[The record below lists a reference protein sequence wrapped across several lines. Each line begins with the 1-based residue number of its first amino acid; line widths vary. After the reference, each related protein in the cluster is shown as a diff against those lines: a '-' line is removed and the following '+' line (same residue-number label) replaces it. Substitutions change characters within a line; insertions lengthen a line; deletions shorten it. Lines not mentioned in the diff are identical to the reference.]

1 MFSMFFGKKNNIVE
15 PTTTLKINNN
25 NNNNNNNNMTID
37 EQIEWIKNENWCND
51 YDTNKKTILIMDDRE
66 EIISS
71 ILDDLAALDNTN
83 NFFLEDYNILTVSS
97 KMAGFS
103 VLDILEKAPKI
114 EINFALLDV
123 ILGGKKNIDGKRKM
137 VDGVDVALAIWEK
150 FPNADILFFS
160 GCIIETN
167 DDPFSF
173 KNKFDKYTDD
183 DMNNYLMPKDIT
195 FEQELTKLSN
205 FFNGFSL

>member
-15 PTTTLKINNN
+15 PTTSLKI
-25 NNNNNNNNMTID
+25 NNNNNNMTID

-51 YDTNKKTILIMDDRE
+51 YDANKKTILIMDDRE

-71 ILDDLAALDNTN
+71 VLDDLAALDNTN

-195 FEQELTKLSN
+195 FEQGLTKLSN

>member
-15 PTTTLKINNN
+15 PTTSLKI
-25 NNNNNNNNMTID
+25 NNNNNNMTID

-51 YDTNKKTILIMDDRE
+51 YDINKKTILIMDDRE

-71 ILDDLAALDNTN
+71 VLDDLAALDNTN

-195 FEQELTKLSN
+195 FGQELSKLSN

>member
-1 MFSMFFGKKNNIVE
+1 MIFWKKDQVYQKKNNIVE
-15 PTTTLKINNN
+15 PTTSLKI
-25 NNNNNNNNMTID
+25 NNNNNNMTID

-51 YDTNKKTILIMDDRE
+51 YDTSKKTILIMDDRE

-71 ILDDLAALDNTN
+71 VLDDLAALDNTN

-195 FEQELTKLSN
+195 FEQVLSKLSN

>member
-15 PTTTLKINNN
+15 PTTTVKI
-25 NNNNNNNNMTID
+25 NNNNMTID

-71 ILDDLAALDNTN
+71 VLDDLAALDNTN

-195 FEQELTKLSN
+195 FEQELNKLSN

>member
-1 MFSMFFGKKNNIVE
+1 MFSIFFGKKNNIVE
-15 PTTTLKINNN
+15 PTTTTLKI
-25 NNNNNNNNMTID
+25 NNNNNMTID

-71 ILDDLAALDNTN
+71 VLDDLAALDNTN
-83 NFFLEDYNILTVSS
+83 NFYLEDYNILTVSS

-137 VDGVDVALAIWEK
+137 VDGVDVARAIWEK

>member
-15 PTTTLKINNN
+15 PTTTVKINNN
-25 NNNNNNNNMTID
+25 NNNMSVD
-37 EQIEWIKNENWCND
+37 EQIEWIKNENWCNE

-71 ILDDLAALDNTN
+71 VLDDLAALDNTN

-195 FEQELTKLSN
+195 FGQELSKLSN

>member
-15 PTTTLKINNN
+15 PTTTLKI
-25 NNNNNNNNMTID
+25 NNNNNMTID

-71 ILDDLAALDNTN
+71 VLDDLAALDNTN

-167 DDPFSF
+167 DDPFNF

-195 FEQELTKLSN
+195 FGQELTKLSN

>member
-15 PTTTLKINNN
+15 PTATVKI
-25 NNNNNNNNMTID
+25 NNNNNNNMTID

-51 YDTNKKTILIMDDRE
+51 YDPNKKTILIMDDRE

-71 ILDDLAALDNTN
+71 VLDDLAALDNTN

-195 FEQELTKLSN
+195 FEQELNKLSN

>member
-1 MFSMFFGKKNNIVE
+1 
-15 PTTTLKINNN
+15 
-25 NNNNNNNNMTID
+25 MTID

-51 YDTNKKTILIMDDRE
+51 YDPNKKTILIMDDRE
-66 EIISS
+66 EIIYSV
-71 ILDDLAALDNTN
+71 LDDLAALDNTN

-205 FFNGFSL
+205 FFNGFSPIMLSKSFSFSSELSEFLISFLYSDIFSLFK

>member
-1 MFSMFFGKKNNIVE
+1 MSSMFFGKKNNIVE
-15 PTTTLKINNN
+15 PTTTTLKI
-25 NNNNNNNNMTID
+25 NNNNNNMTID

-71 ILDDLAALDNTN
+71 VLDDLAALDNTN

-137 VDGVDVALAIWEK
+137 VDGVDVAIAIWEK

-195 FEQELTKLSN
+195 FGQELTKLSN

>member
-15 PTTTLKINNN
+15 PTTTLKI
-25 NNNNNNNNMTID
+25 NNMTID

-71 ILDDLAALDNTN
+71 VLDDLAALDNTN

>member
-15 PTTTLKINNN
+15 PTTTVKI

-71 ILDDLAALDNTN
+71 VLDDLAALDNTN

-195 FEQELTKLSN
+195 FEQELNKLSN

>member
-15 PTTTLKINNN
+15 PTTSLKI
-25 NNNNNNNNMTID
+25 NNNNNNMTID

-51 YDTNKKTILIMDDRE
+51 YDINKKTILIMDDRE

-71 ILDDLAALDNTN
+71 VLDDLAALDNTN

-195 FEQELTKLSN
+195 FEQGLSKLSN

>member
-15 PTTTLKINNN
+15 PTTSLKI
-25 NNNNNNNNMTID
+25 NNNNNNMTID

-51 YDTNKKTILIMDDRE
+51 YDTSKKTILIMDDRE

-71 ILDDLAALDNTN
+71 VLDDLAALDNTN

-195 FEQELTKLSN
+195 FGQELTKLSN

>member
-15 PTTTLKINNN
+15 PTTSLKINNK
-25 NNNNNNNNMTID
+25 NNNMTID

-51 YDTNKKTILIMDDRE
+51 YDTSKKTILIMDDRE

-71 ILDDLAALDNTN
+71 VLDDLAALDNTN

>member
-15 PTTTLKINNN
+15 PTTSLKI
-25 NNNNNNNNMTID
+25 NNNNNNMTID

-71 ILDDLAALDNTN
+71 VLDDLAALDNTN

-183 DMNNYLMPKDIT
+183 DMNNYLIPKDIT

>member
-15 PTTTLKINNN
+15 PTTTVKINNK
-25 NNNNNNNNMTID
+25 NNNNNMTID

-51 YDTNKKTILIMDDRE
+51 YDINKKTILIMDDRE

-71 ILDDLAALDNTN
+71 VLDDLAALDNTN

-137 VDGVDVALAIWEK
+137 VDGVDVAIAIWEK

-195 FEQELTKLSN
+195 FGQELSKLSN

>member
-15 PTTTLKINNN
+15 PTTTVKINNK
-25 NNNNNNNNMTID
+25 NNNNNMTID

-51 YDTNKKTILIMDDRE
+51 YDINKKTILIMDDRE

-71 ILDDLAALDNTN
+71 VLDDLAALDNTN

-160 GCIIETN
+160 GCIIENN

-195 FEQELTKLSN
+195 FEQELSKLSN

>member
-15 PTTTLKINNN
+15 PTTTLKI
-25 NNNNNNNNMTID
+25 NNNNMTID

-71 ILDDLAALDNTN
+71 VLDDLAALDNTN
-83 NFFLEDYNILTVSS
+83 NFYLEDYNILTVSS

>member
-15 PTTTLKINNN
+15 PTTSLKI
-25 NNNNNNNNMTID
+25 NNNNNNMTID

-71 ILDDLAALDNTN
+71 VLDDLAALDNTN

-137 VDGVDVALAIWEK
+137 VDGVDVAIAIWEK

-195 FEQELTKLSN
+195 FEQELSKLSN

>member
-15 PTTTLKINNN
+15 PTTTVKINNK
-25 NNNNNNNNMTID
+25 NNNNMTID

-71 ILDDLAALDNTN
+71 VLDDLAALDNTN

>member
-15 PTTTLKINNN
+15 PTTSLKI
-25 NNNNNNNNMTID
+25 NNNNNNMTID

-71 ILDDLAALDNTN
+71 VLDDLAALDNTN

-103 VLDILEKAPKI
+103 VLDIIEKAPKI

-123 ILGGKKNIDGKRKM
+123 ILGGIKNIDGKRKM

>member
-15 PTTTLKINNN
+15 PTTSLKI
-25 NNNNNNNNMTID
+25 NNNNNNMTID

-51 YDTNKKTILIMDDRE
+51 YDTSKKTILIMDDRE

-71 ILDDLAALDNTN
+71 VLDDLAALDNTN

-195 FEQELTKLSN
+195 FEQELSKLSN

>member
-15 PTTTLKINNN
+15 PTTSSKINNN
-25 NNNNNNNNMTID
+25 IMTID

-71 ILDDLAALDNTN
+71 VLDDLAALDNTN

>member
-15 PTTTLKINNN
+15 PTTSLKI
-25 NNNNNNNNMTID
+25 NNNNNNMTID

-71 ILDDLAALDNTN
+71 VLDDLAALDNTN

-137 VDGVDVALAIWEK
+137 VDGVDVAIAIWEK

-167 DDPFSF
+167 DDTFSF

-195 FEQELTKLSN
+195 FEQELSKLSN

>member
-15 PTTTLKINNN
+15 PTTTVKI
-25 NNNNNNNNMTID
+25 NNNNNNNMTID

-71 ILDDLAALDNTN
+71 VLDDLAALDNTN

-195 FEQELTKLSN
+195 FEQELNKLSN

>member
-15 PTTTLKINNN
+15 PTTSLKI
-25 NNNNNNNNMTID
+25 NNNNNNMTID

-71 ILDDLAALDNTN
+71 VLDDLAALDNTN

-137 VDGVDVALAIWEK
+137 VDGVDVAIAIWEK

-167 DDPFSF
+167 DDTFSF

-183 DMNNYLMPKDIT
+183 DMNNYLIPKDIT

>member
-15 PTTTLKINNN
+15 PTTSLKI
-25 NNNNNNNNMTID
+25 NNNNNNMTID

-71 ILDDLAALDNTN
+71 VLDDLAALDNTN

-167 DDPFSF
+167 DDTFSF

-183 DMNNYLMPKDIT
+183 DMNNYLIPKDIT

>member
-15 PTTTLKINNN
+15 PTTSLKI
-25 NNNNNNNNMTID
+25 NNNNNNMTID

-71 ILDDLAALDNTN
+71 VLDDLAALDNTN

-137 VDGVDVALAIWEK
+137 VDGVDVAIAIWEK

>member
-15 PTTTLKINNN
+15 PTTSLKI
-25 NNNNNNNNMTID
+25 NNNMTID

-71 ILDDLAALDNTN
+71 VLDDLAALDNTN

-195 FEQELTKLSN
+195 FGQELTKLSN

>member
-15 PTTTLKINNN
+15 PTTSLKI
-25 NNNNNNNNMTID
+25 NNNNNNMTID

-71 ILDDLAALDNTN
+71 VLDDLAALDNTN

-114 EINFALLDV
+114 EINFALLDA

-195 FEQELTKLSN
+195 FGQELSKLNN

>member
-15 PTTTLKINNN
+15 PTTSLKI
-25 NNNNNNNNMTID
+25 NNNNNNNMTID

-71 ILDDLAALDNTN
+71 VLDDLAALDNTN

-137 VDGVDVALAIWEK
+137 VDGVDVAIAIWEK

>member
-15 PTTTLKINNN
+15 PTTTVKINNK
-25 NNNNNNNNMTID
+25 NNNNNNMTID

-51 YDTNKKTILIMDDRE
+51 YDINKKTILIMDDRE

-71 ILDDLAALDNTN
+71 VLDDLAALDNTN

-160 GCIIETN
+160 GCIIENN

-195 FEQELTKLSN
+195 FEQGLSKLSN

>member
-15 PTTTLKINNN
+15 PTTTSKINNN
-25 NNNNNNNNMTID
+25 NIIMTID
-37 EQIEWIKNENWCND
+37 EQIEWIKNENWCNE

-71 ILDDLAALDNTN
+71 VLDDLAALDNTN

-137 VDGVDVALAIWEK
+137 VDGVDVAIAIWEK

>member
-15 PTTTLKINNN
+15 PTTTVKINNK
-25 NNNNNNNNMTID
+25 NNNNNMTID

-51 YDTNKKTILIMDDRE
+51 YDINKKTILIMDDRE

-71 ILDDLAALDNTN
+71 VLDDLAALDNTN

-160 GCIIETN
+160 GCIIENN

-195 FEQELTKLSN
+195 FEQGLSKLSN

>member
-15 PTTTLKINNN
+15 PTTSLKI
-25 NNNNNNNNMTID
+25 NNNNNNMTID

-71 ILDDLAALDNTN
+71 VLDDLAALDNTN

-114 EINFALLDV
+114 EIKFALLDV

>member
-15 PTTTLKINNN
+15 PTTSLKI
-25 NNNNNNNNMTID
+25 NNNNNNMTID

-51 YDTNKKTILIMDDRE
+51 YDPNKKTILIMDDRE

-71 ILDDLAALDNTN
+71 VLDDLAALDNTN

-137 VDGVDVALAIWEK
+137 VDGVDVAIAIWEK

-195 FEQELTKLSN
+195 FEQELNKLSN

>member
-15 PTTTLKINNN
+15 PTTSLKINNN
-25 NNNNNNNNMTID
+25 NNNMNID

-71 ILDDLAALDNTN
+71 VLDDLAALDNTN

-167 DDPFSF
+167 DDTFSF

-195 FEQELTKLSN
+195 FEQELSKLSN